1 METIKKYIFKNR
13 NDFAI
18 NRINEVS
25 YFSTNESDVDNFTR
39 CLLNTIMNLNGIK
52 KKKGIIIVCIGTD
65 RSTGDCLGP
74 LLGYK
79 LKEIENDRIKVFGT
93 LKHPVHAMNMDCY
106 LEKIYNTFRNWVIIA
121 VDASVGALDHVGLVT
136 ISQGSLAPG
145 AGVGK
150 DISRV
155 GDVSITG
162 IVTSSHSPE
171 NLMGVRLSIIM
182 DMVEFLY
189 SSMEHLNQ
197 IFK

>member
-1 METIKKYIFKNR
+1 METIKNCIFKNR
-13 NDFAI
+13 NGFAAK
-18 NRINEVS
+18 RINEIS
-25 YFSTNESDVDNFTR
+25 YFSTNKSDIENFSR
-39 CLLNTIMNLNGIK
+39 CLLNTIMNVKGIK

-79 LKEIENDRIKVFGT
+79 LKEIENNRIKVFGT
-93 LKHPVHAMNMDCY
+93 LKHPVHALNLDYY
-106 LEKIYNTFRNWVIIA
+106 LEEIKNEFRNWIIIA
-121 VDASVGALDHVGLVT
+121 VDASVGTADHVGLVT

-162 IVTSSHSPE
+162 IVTSSSSPE
-171 NLMGVRLSIIM
+171 NLMGIRLSIIM

-189 SSMEHLNQ
+189 ASMEHLKH

>member
-1 METIKKYIFKNR
+1 METIKNYIFKNR
-13 NDFAI
+13 NGFAAK
-18 NRINEVS
+18 RINEVS
-25 YFSTNESDVDNFTR
+25 YFSTNKSDIENFSR
-39 CLLNTIMNLNGIK
+39 CLLSTIMNVKGIN

-79 LKEIENDRIKVFGT
+79 LKEIENNRIKVFGT
-93 LKHPVHAMNMDCY
+93 LKHPVHALNLDYY
-106 LEKIYNTFRNWVIIA
+106 LEEIKNEFRNWIIIA
-121 VDASVGALDHVGLVT
+121 VDASVGTADHVGLVT

-150 DISRV
+150 DISTV
-155 GDVSITG
+155 GDISITG
-162 IVTSSHSPE
+162 IVTSSRSPE

-189 SSMEHLNQ
+189 SSMEYL
-197 IFK
+197 FK

>member
-1 METIKKYIFKNR
+1 METIKNCIFKNR
-13 NDFAI
+13 NGFAAK
-18 NRINEVS
+18 RINEIS
-25 YFSTNESDVDNFTR
+25 YFSTNKSDIENFSR
-39 CLLNTIMNLNGIK
+39 CLLSTIMNVKGIK

-79 LKEIENDRIKVFGT
+79 LKEIENNRIKVFGT
-93 LKHPVHAMNMDCY
+93 LKHPVHALNLDYY
-106 LEKIYNTFRNWVIIA
+106 LEEIKNEFRNWIIIA
-121 VDASVGALDHVGLVT
+121 VDASVGTADHVGLVT

-162 IVTSSHSPE
+162 IVTSSSSPE
-171 NLMGVRLSIIM
+171 NLMGIRLSIIM

-189 SSMEHLNQ
+189 ASMEHLKH

>member
-1 METIKKYIFKNR
+1 METIKNCIFKNR
-13 NDFAI
+13 NGFAAK
-18 NRINEVS
+18 RINEIS
-25 YFSTNESDVDNFTR
+25 YFSTNKSDIENFSR
-39 CLLNTIMNLNGIK
+39 CLLSTIMNVKGIK

-79 LKEIENDRIKVFGT
+79 LKEIENNRIKVFGT
-93 LKHPVHAMNMDCY
+93 LKHPVHALNLDYY
-106 LEKIYNTFRNWVIIA
+106 LEEIKNEFRNWIIIA
-121 VDASVGALDHVGLVT
+121 VDASVGTADHVGLVT

-162 IVTSSHSPE
+162 IVTSSRSPE

-189 SSMEHLNQ
+189 SSMEHLKQ

>member
-1 METIKKYIFKNR
+1 METIKNCIFKNR
-13 NDFAI
+13 NGFAAK
-18 NRINEVS
+18 RINEIS
-25 YFSTNESDVDNFTR
+25 YFSTNKSDIENFSR
-39 CLLNTIMNLNGIK
+39 CLLSTIMNVKGIK
-52 KKKGIIIVCIGTD
+52 KKKVIIIVCIGTD

-79 LKEIENDRIKVFGT
+79 LKEIENNRIKVFGT
-93 LKHPVHAMNMDCY
+93 LKHPVHALNLDYY
-106 LEKIYNTFRNWVIIA
+106 LEEIKNEFRNWIIIA
-121 VDASVGALDHVGLVT
+121 VDASVGTADHVGLVT

-162 IVTSSHSPE
+162 IVTSSSSPE
-171 NLMGVRLSIIM
+171 NLMGIRLSIIM

-189 SSMEHLNQ
+189 ASMEHLKH

>member
-1 METIKKYIFKNR
+1 METIKNYIFKNR
-13 NDFAI
+13 NGFAA

-25 YFSTNESDVDNFTR
+25 YFSTNKSDVDNFTR
-39 CLLNTIMNLNGIK
+39 CLLNAIMNVKGIK

-121 VDASVGALDHVGLVT
+121 VDASVGASDHVGLVT
-136 ISQGSLAPG
+136 ISQGPLAPG

-162 IVTSSHSPE
+162 IVTSDHSPQS
-171 NLMGVRLSIIM
+171 LMVVRLSIIM

>member
-1 METIKKYIFKNR
+1 METIKNYFKNR
-13 NDFAI
+13 NDFTI
-18 NRINEVS
+18 NRINEVF

-39 CLLNTIMNLNGIK
+39 CLLNTIMNVKGIK

-93 LKHPVHAMNMDCY
+93 LKHPVHAMN
-106 LEKIYNTFRNWVIIA
+106 LEKYLWMLENRYANHLVVA
-121 VDASVGALDHVGLVT
+121 VDASVGTPDHVGLVT
-136 ISQGSLAPG
+136 ISQGPLAPG

-189 SSMEHLNQ
+189 ESMERLKL

>member
-1 METIKKYIFKNR
+1 METIKNCIFKNR
-13 NDFAI
+13 NGFAAK
-18 NRINEVS
+18 RINEIS
-25 YFSTNESDVDNFTR
+25 YFSTNKSDIENFSR
-39 CLLNTIMNLNGIK
+39 CLLSTIMNVKGIK
-52 KKKGIIIVCIGTD
+52 KKKGIIIVCIRTD

-79 LKEIENDRIKVFGT
+79 LKEIENNRIKVFGT
-93 LKHPVHAMNMDCY
+93 LKHPVHALNLDYY
-106 LEKIYNTFRNWVIIA
+106 LEEIKNEFRNWIIIA
-121 VDASVGALDHVGLVT
+121 VDASVGTADHVGLVT

-150 DISRV
+150 DISTV
-155 GDVSITG
+155 GDISITG
-162 IVTSSHSPE
+162 IVTSSRSPE

-189 SSMEHLNQ
+189 SSMEHLKQ

>member
-1 METIKKYIFKNR
+1 METIKNYFKNR
-13 NDFAI
+13 NGFTI

-39 CLLNTIMNLNGIK
+39 CLLSTIMNVKGIK
-52 KKKGIIIVCIGTD
+52 KKDGIIIVCIGTD

-93 LKHPVHAMNMDCY
+93 LKYPVHAMNMDCY

-121 VDASVGALDHVGLVT
+121 VDASVGASDHVGLVT
-136 ISQGSLAPG
+136 ISQGPLVPG

-162 IVTSSHSPE
+162 IVTSSRSPE

-189 SSMEHLNQ
+189 SSMEHLKQ

>member
-1 METIKKYIFKNR
+1 METIKNCIFKNR
-13 NDFAI
+13 NGFAAK
-18 NRINEVS
+18 RINEIS
-25 YFSTNESDVDNFTR
+25 YFSTNKSDIENFSR
-39 CLLNTIMNLNGIK
+39 CLLSTIMNVKGIK
-52 KKKGIIIVCIGTD
+52 KKKVIIIVCIGTD

-93 LKHPVHAMNMDCY
+93 LKYPVHALNLDYY
-106 LEKIYNTFRNWVIIA
+106 LEEIKNEFRNWIIIA
-121 VDASVGALDHVGLVT
+121 VDASVGTADHVGLVT

-162 IVTSSHSPE
+162 IVTSSSSPE
-171 NLMGVRLSIIM
+171 NLMGIRLSIIM

-189 SSMEHLNQ
+189 ASMEHLKH

>member
-1 METIKKYIFKNR
+1 METIKNCIFKNR
-13 NDFAI
+13 NGFAAK
-18 NRINEVS
+18 RINEIS
-25 YFSTNESDVDNFTR
+25 YFSTNKSDIENFSR
-39 CLLNTIMNLNGIK
+39 CLLSTIMNVKGIK

-79 LKEIENDRIKVFGT
+79 LKEIENNRIKVFGT
-93 LKHPVHAMNMDCY
+93 LKHPVHALNLDYY
-106 LEKIYNTFRNWVIIA
+106 LEEIKNEFRNWIIIA
-121 VDASVGALDHVGLVT
+121 VDASVGTADHVGLVT

-162 IVTSSHSPE
+162 IVTSSSSPE
-171 NLMGVRLSIIM
+171 NLMGIRLSIIM

-189 SSMEHLNQ
+189 ASMEHLKHL
-197 IFK
+197 FK

>member
-1 METIKKYIFKNR
+1 METIKNCIFKNR
-13 NDFAI
+13 NGFAAK
-18 NRINEVS
+18 RINEIS
-25 YFSTNESDVDNFTR
+25 YFSTNKSDIENFSR
-39 CLLNTIMNLNGIK
+39 CLLSTIMNVKGIK

-79 LKEIENDRIKVFGT
+79 LKEIENNRIKVFGT
-93 LKHPVHAMNMDCY
+93 LKHPVHALNLDYY
-106 LEKIYNTFRNWVIIA
+106 LEEIKNEFRNWIIIA
-121 VDASVGALDHVGLVT
+121 VDASVGTADHVGLVT

-162 IVTSSHSPE
+162 IVTSSSSPE

-189 SSMEHLNQ
+189 SSMEHLKQ

>member
-1 METIKKYIFKNR
+1 METIKNYIFKNR
-13 NDFAI
+13 NGFAAK
-18 NRINEVS
+18 RINGIS
-25 YFSTNESDVDNFTR
+25 YFSTNKSDIENFSR
-39 CLLNTIMNLNGIK
+39 CLLSTIMNVKGIN

-79 LKEIENDRIKVFGT
+79 LKEIENNRIKVFGT
-93 LKHPVHAMNMDCY
+93 LKHPVHALNLDYY
-106 LEKIYNTFRNWVIIA
+106 LEEIKNEFRNWIIIA
-121 VDASVGALDHVGLVT
+121 VDASVGTADHVGLVT

-150 DISRV
+150 DISTV
-155 GDVSITG
+155 GDISITG
-162 IVTSSHSPE
+162 IVTSSRSPE

-189 SSMEHLNQ
+189 SSMEYL
-197 IFK
+197 FK

>member
-1 METIKKYIFKNR
+1 METIKNYIFKNR
-13 NDFAI
+13 NGFAAK
-18 NRINEVS
+18 RMNEVS
-25 YFSTNESDVDNFTR
+25 YFSTNKSDIENFSR
-39 CLLNTIMNLNGIK
+39 CLLSTIMNMKGIN

-79 LKEIENDRIKVFGT
+79 LKEIENNRIKVFGT
-93 LKHPVHAMNMDCY
+93 LKHPVHALNLDYY
-106 LEKIYNTFRNWVIIA
+106 LEEIKNEFRNWIIIA
-121 VDASVGALDHVGLVT
+121 VDASIGTADHVGLVT

-150 DISRV
+150 DINTV
-155 GDVSITG
+155 GDISITG
-162 IVTSSHSPE
+162 IVTSSRSPE

-189 SSMEHLNQ
+189 SSMEYL
-197 IFK
+197 FK